1 MDGGSLPQLIMTGGN
16 MAKRY
21 FEFVGEDAQRGVEAS
36 SKFWEVEV
44 AGVEVTVR
52 FGKIGT
58 NGQTTVKGF
67 GDADEATRHA
77 DKLITEKTKKG
88 YVEK

>member
-1 MDGGSLPQLIMTGGN
+1 

-36 SKFWEVEV
+36 SKFWEIDTD
-44 AGVEVTVR
+44 GTEVTVR

-58 NGQTTVKGF
+58 NGQTTVKSF
-67 GDADEATRHA
+67 DSEDEATKHS
-77 DKLITEKTKKG
+77 DKLVAEKTKKG

>member
-1 MDGGSLPQLIMTGGN
+1 

-36 SKFWEVEV
+36 SKFWEIETSDTD
-44 AGVEVTVR
+44 VTVR

-58 NGQTTVKGF
+58 GGQTTVKSF
-67 GDADEATRHA
+67 DSAADATKHA
-77 DKLITEKTKKG
+77 DKLIAEKTKKG